1 MLTLYDSI
9 VPFSNAQVFASSLSS
24 SQPNTAIFPKYEY
37 ILKLVDQRTVQVY
50 RYASETAENKE
61 LVCESELAGK
71 FRITNETKSVGNR
84 FFFVL
89 QNLEAK
95 KKHLDKELY
104 CYGLRE
110 GWVSFIANKISK
122 IDFTQNYALIYNTEV
137 SYKRVQQPYC
147 IRETPNLTVFNLA
160 SIIMNKGPYPYVN
173 PITQEIIGKGPY
185 PYLQPVL
192 SKHVSFEPDSEAWLD
207 VAHKRVEIIK
217 SNGENQFIDV
227 EEIDY

>member
-1 MLTLYDSI
+1 MLTLNKSQAT
-9 VPFSNAQVFASSLSS
+9 FSNAEFITSTFSSA
-24 SQPNTAIFPKYEY
+24 QPNTAPLQKYEY
-37 ILKLVDQRTVQVY
+37 TLKLIDQKIVQIY
-50 RYASETAENKE
+50 LHASETAENKE
-61 LVCESELAGK
+61 LICESELAGK

-110 GWVSFIANKISK
+110 GWVSFIANKIGR

-137 SYKRVQQPYC
+137 SYERVQQPYC

-160 SIIMNKGPYPYVN
+160 SMIMNKGPYPYVN
-173 PITQEIIGKGPY
+173 PITKEIIGKGPY
-185 PYLQPVL
+185 PYLVPVL
-192 SKHVSFEPDSEAWLD
+192 SKHVTFEQNSEVWLNE
-207 VAHKRVEIIK
+207 VHKRVEIIK
-217 SNGENQFIDV
+217 SNGKNQFIDLD
-227 EEIDY
+227 EIDY